1 MTCVLLAD
9 IDKILENFY
18 KPKLRLREGN
28 DPPEEPMTVCEFQW
42 KVYREQKKNQQKTF
56 SCKRLWD

>member
-28 DPPEEPMTVCEFQW
+28 DPPEEPMTVCEFQ
-42 KVYREQKKNQQKTF
+42 
-56 SCKRLWD
+56 